1 MAPQGKPTEFSLE
14 APAGLIRISAS
25 CANGKAVAVSFTN
38 VPSFCGPRDVMVRV
52 PTLAN
57 LVKVDLCYGGMW
69 YAVVDLDDPHNATVP
84 ELRALA
90 GLLPRQGG
98 EIVRLGE
105 MIKVATREQSPVR
118 HPVLDDAGPTIMVF
132 RCRPSAEA
140 RAHGVHARN
149 AVVMSTGAL
158 DWARPETWKGNIDR
172 SPCGTGTC
180 AVMAL
185 LAARG
190 ELCEGED
197 FVHESVLGSRFTGRI
212 VGRATVGPHPAIVP
226 QITGSAV
233 VTQVSQV
240 VVDPEDPFPE
250 GYTVSDIWAD
260 SGNVQ
265 LRNKQV

>member
-1 MAPQGKPTEFSLE
+1 MAPDGQLTEFSLE
-14 APAGLIRISAS
+14 APAGLIRISAA
-25 CANGKAVAVSFTN
+25 CAKGKAVSVSFTN
-38 VPSFCGPRDVMVRV
+38 APCFCGPRDVLVRV
-52 PTLAN
+52 PTLASH
-57 LVKVDLCYGGMW
+57 VKVDLCYGGMW
-69 YAVVDLDDPHNATVP
+69 YAVVDLDESHNATVP

-118 HPVLDDAGPTIMVF
+118 HPVLDDPGPSIMVF

-140 RAHGVHARN
+140 RARGVHARN

-190 ELCEGED
+190 QLREGED

-212 VGRATVGPHPAIVP
+212 VGRATVGPYPAIVP

-233 VTQVSQV
+233 VTQLSQV
-240 VVDPEDPFPE
+240 VVDPADPFPE
-250 GYTVSDIWAD
+250 GYTVGDIWAD
-260 SGNVQ
+260 GGDVKVRSAA
-265 LRNKQV
+265 